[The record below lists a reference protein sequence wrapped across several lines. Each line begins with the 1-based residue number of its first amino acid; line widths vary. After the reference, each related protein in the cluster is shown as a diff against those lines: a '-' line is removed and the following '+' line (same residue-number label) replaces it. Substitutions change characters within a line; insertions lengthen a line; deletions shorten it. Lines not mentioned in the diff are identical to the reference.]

1 MVLQLDYPTAQTAY
15 VWFSPL
21 ASLLARHPFLQTTY
35 NTPVASSL
43 SHPASVS
50 LGIAL

>member
-15 VWFSPL
+15 APFSPL

-35 NTPVASSL
+35 NTPIVSSL
-43 SHPASVS
+43 SRPASVS
-50 LGIAL
+50 LRIAL